1 MRIYVVFLKS
11 INYPIREF
19 NQDERFGDLVKGR
32 QVFGCF
38 FLKFI
43 VIILIREEREK
54 GEDKYLGLVNMNIGS
69 IQKLTRLKSS
79 GLDWDPPHV
88 G

>member
-11 INYPIREF
+11 IKTIQLESLWTKTK
-19 NQDERFGDLVKGR
+19 GLVTWSKADKYLG
-32 QVFGCF
+32 VF
-38 FLKFI
+38 FL
-43 VIILIREEREK
+43 ILIREEREK
-54 GEDKYLGLVNMNIGS
+54 GKDKYLGLVNMNIGS
-69 IQKLTRLKSS
+69 IQKVTRLKSS